1 MNNSINTKTN
11 SKKDEPKVNN
21 EITAETL
28 RVLDESGNLL
38 GIMSLEEAF
47 DIADKENKDLI
58 EISPEAKPPVVKVI
72 EYGKWK
78 YNKIKAAQKNNKD
91 KKDTKEVRFSISISD
106 NDLQTKIK
114 MIEKFLKQG
123 NNVLVKVIMKGR
135 EKVREQLGSEKMN
148 KIISNSKNYY
158 KSISEIKTDKNTIQ
172 CTMFS

>member
-1 MNNSINTKTN
+1 VNNQIHNKIG
-11 SKKDEPKVNN
+11 SKKDEPRINN
-21 EITAETL
+21 EITAETV

-38 GIMSLEEAF
+38 GVMSIQEAF

-78 YNKIKAAQKNNKD
+78 YNKIKATQKNNKD

-123 NNVLVKVIMKGR
+123 DNVLVKVIMKGR
-135 EKVREQLGSEKMN
+135 ERVREQLGTEKMN
-148 KIISNSKNYY
+148 KIIANSKNFY
-158 KSISEIKTDKNTIQ
+158 KNISEVKTDKNTIQ

>member
-1 MNNSINTKTN
+1 MNNQIHNKIG
-11 SKKDEPKVNN
+11 SKKDEPRINN
-21 EITAETL
+21 EITAETV

-38 GIMSLEEAF
+38 GVMSIQEAF

-78 YNKIKAAQKNNKD
+78 YNKIKATQKNNKD

-123 NNVLVKVIMKGR
+123 DNVLVKVIMKGR
-135 EKVREQLGSEKMN
+135 ERVREQLGTEKMN
-148 KIISNSKNYY
+148 KIIANSKNFY
-158 KSISEIKTDKNTIQ
+158 KNISEVKTDKNTIQ

>member
-1 MNNSINTKTN
+1 MNNQIHNKIG
-11 SKKDEPKVNN
+11 SKKDEPRINN
-21 EITAETL
+21 EITAETV

-38 GIMSLEEAF
+38 GIMTIQEAF
-47 DIADKENKDLI
+47 AIADEDNKDLI
-58 EISPEAKPPVVKVI
+58 EISPEANPPVVKVI

-78 YNKIKAAQKNNKD
+78 YNKIKATQKNNKD

-123 NNVLVKVIMKGR
+123 DNVLVKVIMKGR
-135 EKVREQLGSEKMN
+135 ERVREQLGTEKMN
-148 KIISNSKNYY
+148 KIIANSKNFY
-158 KSISEIKTDKNTIQ
+158 KNISEVKTDKNTIQ

>member
-1 MNNSINTKTN
+1 MNNQIHNKIG
-11 SKKDEPKVNN
+11 SKKDEPRINN

-38 GIMSLEEAF
+38 GIMSIQEAF
-47 DIADKENKDLI
+47 AIADEDNKDLI
-58 EISPEAKPPVVKVI
+58 EISPEANPPVVKVI

-78 YNKIKAAQKNNKD
+78 YNKIKATQKNNKD

-123 NNVLVKVIMKGR
+123 DNVLVKVIMKGR
-135 EKVREQLGSEKMN
+135 ERVREQLGTEKMN
-148 KIISNSKNYY
+148 KIIANSKNFY
-158 KSISEIKTDKNTIQ
+158 KNISEVKTDKNTIQ